1 MYRIFLVED
10 DETIAKLVRR
20 HLEKWDYDVHVVQ
33 KFDAVM
39 SEFASFDPQLVLMD
53 IGLPFY
59 NGYHWCTEIRRV
71 SKVPVVFLS
80 SAADNMNIVM
90 AVSMGADDFIA
101 KPFDLDVLTVKIQ
114 AIIRRCYDFG
124 ANNSVLEHNG
134 AMLNI
139 SDATITYDDKRLEL
153 TKNELKILQTLFD
166 NKERIVSRSLL
177 MEKLWESDAYVDENT
192 LSVNVNRL
200 RKKLDS
206 IGLESF
212 IVTKKG
218 LGYRLGWEVMAKIQ
232 NKPHLTNFIKQ
243 NYIWILMIVTMS
255 CIHLLYMYLIGAR
268 KQDLVYAAVLD
279 AILLLITVLVGFFRY
294 SSKVKALSNA
304 LKRPVEEQAQL
315 PEATDDVEILYH
327 GLLENQSIARS
338 ESESS
343 AAIRQSQMRD
353 YYSMW
358 VHQIKTPISAMKLLL
373 EAEREELGQ
382 LICDDEQSQCQTA
395 DRTGGNIGAAGL
407 NAALKQQAVLTE
419 LSDNMDSLEDELF
432 RIEEYV
438 SMALQYQRVSSTEN
452 DFVLEK
458 VSVDGVIRDTI
469 KKYAKIMI
477 RRHIGINYSGTGQK
491 VYTDGKWLAFMLEQI
506 LSNAIKYTP
515 HGVVTIET
523 AEEKD
528 RFFITIKD
536 TGIGIKA
543 EDLPRVFEKGYT
555 GYNGHADKKATGIGL
570 YLCRQMA
577 DKLGHTIRME
587 SEIGKG
593 TKVWIGFDLDYADVR
608 D

>member
-1 MYRIFLVED
+1 M
-10 DETIAKLVRR
+10 
-20 HLEKWDYDVHVVQ
+20 
-33 KFDAVM
+33 
-39 SEFASFDPQLVLMD
+39 
-53 IGLPFY
+53 
-59 NGYHWCTEIRRV
+59 
-71 SKVPVVFLS
+71 
-80 SAADNMNIVM
+80 
-90 AVSMGADDFIA
+90 
-101 KPFDLDVLTVKIQ
+101 
-114 AIIRRCYDFG
+114 
-124 ANNSVLEHNG
+124 
-134 AMLNI
+134 
-139 SDATITYDDKRLEL
+139 
-153 TKNELKILQTLFD
+153 
-166 NKERIVSRSLL
+166 
-177 MEKLWESDAYVDENT
+177 
-192 LSVNVNRL
+192 
-200 RKKLDS
+200 
-206 IGLESF
+206 
-212 IVTKKG
+212 
-218 LGYRLGWEVMAKIQ
+218 
-232 NKPHLTNFIKQ
+232 
-243 NYIWILMIVTMS
+243 
-255 CIHLLYMYLIGAR
+255 
-268 KQDLVYAAVLD
+268 
-279 AILLLITVLVGFFRY
+279 
-294 SSKVKALSNA
+294 
-304 LKRPVEEQAQL
+304 
-315 PEATDDVEILYH
+315 
-327 GLLENQSIARS
+327 
-338 ESESS
+338 
-343 AAIRQSQMRD
+343 
-353 YYSMW
+353 
-358 VHQIKTPISAMKLLL
+358 HQIKTPISAMKLLL

-382 LICDDEQSQCQTA
+382 LICDDEQSQCHIG
-395 DRTGGNIGAAGL
+395 DMTGGNIGAAGL

-419 LSDNMDSLEDELF
+419 LSDNVASFEDELF

-477 RRHIGINYSGTGQK
+477 RRHIGINYSGTGQEI
-491 VYTDGKWLAFMLEQI
+491 YTDGKWLAFMLEQI

-593 TKVWIGFDLDYADVR
+593 TKVWIGFDLDYADTR

>member
-1 MYRIFLVED
+1 
-10 DETIAKLVRR
+10 
-20 HLEKWDYDVHVVQ
+20 
-33 KFDAVM
+33 
-39 SEFASFDPQLVLMD
+39 
-53 IGLPFY
+53 
-59 NGYHWCTEIRRV
+59 
-71 SKVPVVFLS
+71 
-80 SAADNMNIVM
+80 
-90 AVSMGADDFIA
+90 
-101 KPFDLDVLTVKIQ
+101 
-114 AIIRRCYDFG
+114 
-124 ANNSVLEHNG
+124 
-134 AMLNI
+134 
-139 SDATITYDDKRLEL
+139 
-153 TKNELKILQTLFD
+153 
-166 NKERIVSRSLL
+166 
-177 MEKLWESDAYVDENT
+177 
-192 LSVNVNRL
+192 
-200 RKKLDS
+200 
-206 IGLESF
+206 
-212 IVTKKG
+212 
-218 LGYRLGWEVMAKIQ
+218 MAKIQ
-232 NKPHLTNFIKQ
+232 NKPYLTNFIKQ

-327 GLLENQSIARS
+327 RLLENQSIARS

-373 EAEREELGQ
+373 EVEREELGQ
-382 LICDDEQSQCQTA
+382 LICDDEQSQY
-395 DRTGGNIGAAGL
+395 L
-407 NAALKQQAVLTE
+407 
-419 LSDNMDSLEDELF
+419 LSDNMDSFEDELF

-477 RRHIGINYSGTGQK
+477 RRHIGINYSGTGQV

-515 HGVVTIET
+515 QGIVTIET

>member
-1 MYRIFLVED
+1 
-10 DETIAKLVRR
+10 
-20 HLEKWDYDVHVVQ
+20 
-33 KFDAVM
+33 
-39 SEFASFDPQLVLMD
+39 
-53 IGLPFY
+53 
-59 NGYHWCTEIRRV
+59 
-71 SKVPVVFLS
+71 
-80 SAADNMNIVM
+80 
-90 AVSMGADDFIA
+90 
-101 KPFDLDVLTVKIQ
+101 
-114 AIIRRCYDFG
+114 
-124 ANNSVLEHNG
+124 
-134 AMLNI
+134 
-139 SDATITYDDKRLEL
+139 
-153 TKNELKILQTLFD
+153 
-166 NKERIVSRSLL
+166 
-177 MEKLWESDAYVDENT
+177 
-192 LSVNVNRL
+192 
-200 RKKLDS
+200 
-206 IGLESF
+206 
-212 IVTKKG
+212 
-218 LGYRLGWEVMAKIQ
+218 
-232 NKPHLTNFIKQ
+232 
-243 NYIWILMIVTMS
+243 MIVTIL

-268 KQDLVYAAVLD
+268 KQDVVYEAVLD
-279 AILLLITVLVGFFRY
+279 AIMLLITVLVGFFRY

-327 GLLENQSIARS
+327 RLLENQSIARS

-343 AAIRQSQMRD
+343 AAVRQSRMRD

-382 LICDDEQSQCQTA
+382 LMCEEE
-395 DRTGGNIGAAGL
+395 
-407 NAALKQQAVLTE
+407 QQAAFKE
-419 LSDNMDSLEDELF
+419 LSDNLDSFEDELF

-438 SMALQYQRVSSTEN
+438 GMVLQYQRVSSTEN

-458 VSVDGVIRDTI
+458 ISLDGVIRDTI

-477 RRHIGINYSGTGQK
+477 RRHIGINYSGTKKQ
-491 VYTDGKWLAFMLEQI
+491 VYTDEKWLAFILEQI

-515 HGVVTIET
+515 QGVVTIET

-577 DKLGHTIRME
+577 DKLGHIIRME
-587 SEIGKG
+587 SELGKG
-593 TKVWIGFDLDYADVR
+593 TKVWIGFNLDYADVR

>member
-1 MYRIFLVED
+1 
-10 DETIAKLVRR
+10 
-20 HLEKWDYDVHVVQ
+20 
-33 KFDAVM
+33 
-39 SEFASFDPQLVLMD
+39 
-53 IGLPFY
+53 
-59 NGYHWCTEIRRV
+59 
-71 SKVPVVFLS
+71 
-80 SAADNMNIVM
+80 
-90 AVSMGADDFIA
+90 
-101 KPFDLDVLTVKIQ
+101 
-114 AIIRRCYDFG
+114 
-124 ANNSVLEHNG
+124 
-134 AMLNI
+134 
-139 SDATITYDDKRLEL
+139 
-153 TKNELKILQTLFD
+153 
-166 NKERIVSRSLL
+166 
-177 MEKLWESDAYVDENT
+177 
-192 LSVNVNRL
+192 
-200 RKKLDS
+200 
-206 IGLESF
+206 
-212 IVTKKG
+212 
-218 LGYRLGWEVMAKIQ
+218 MAKTQ
-232 NKPHLTNFIKQ
+232 NKPHLTNFIKH
-243 NYIWILMIVTMS
+243 NYIWILMIITMS

-268 KQDLVYAAVLD
+268 KQDVVYAAVLD
-279 AILLLITVLVGFFRY
+279 AILLLITVFVGYLRY
-294 SSKVKALSNA
+294 SIKVKVLSNA

-327 GLLENQSIARS
+327 RLLENQSIARS

-343 AAIRQSQMRD
+343 AAVMQSRMRD

-382 LICDDEQSQCQTA
+382 LMCDEEQSQCQTA
-395 DRTGGNIGAAGL
+395 DMSGGNISATGL
-407 NAALKQQAVLTE
+407 NDAAKQQAAFKE
-419 LSDNMDSLEDELF
+419 LSDNLDSFEDELF

-438 SMALQYQRVSSTEN
+438 GMALQYQRVSSTEN

-477 RRHIGINYSGTGQK
+477 RRHIGINYSGTKKQ
-491 VYTDGKWLAFMLEQI
+491 VYTDEKWLAFILEQV

-515 HGVVTIET
+515 KGFVTIET

-587 SEIGKG
+587 SELGKG
-593 TKVWIGFDLDYADVR
+593 TKVWIGFDMDYADTR

>member
-1 MYRIFLVED
+1 
-10 DETIAKLVRR
+10 
-20 HLEKWDYDVHVVQ
+20 
-33 KFDAVM
+33 
-39 SEFASFDPQLVLMD
+39 
-53 IGLPFY
+53 
-59 NGYHWCTEIRRV
+59 
-71 SKVPVVFLS
+71 
-80 SAADNMNIVM
+80 
-90 AVSMGADDFIA
+90 
-101 KPFDLDVLTVKIQ
+101 
-114 AIIRRCYDFG
+114 
-124 ANNSVLEHNG
+124 
-134 AMLNI
+134 
-139 SDATITYDDKRLEL
+139 
-153 TKNELKILQTLFD
+153 
-166 NKERIVSRSLL
+166 
-177 MEKLWESDAYVDENT
+177 
-192 LSVNVNRL
+192 
-200 RKKLDS
+200 
-206 IGLESF
+206 
-212 IVTKKG
+212 
-218 LGYRLGWEVMAKIQ
+218 MAKIQ

-315 PEATDDVEILYH
+315 PEATDDVEMLYH
-327 GLLENQSIARS
+327 RLLENQSIARS

-382 LICDDEQSQCQTA
+382 LICDDEQSQY
-395 DRTGGNIGAAGL
+395 L
-407 NAALKQQAVLTE
+407 
-419 LSDNMDSLEDELF
+419 LSDNMDSFEDELF

-477 RRHIGINYSGTGQK
+477 RRHIGINYSGTGQE

-515 HGVVTIET
+515 QGFVTIET

-593 TKVWIGFDLDYADVR
+593 TKVWIGFELDYADVR

>member
-1 MYRIFLVED
+1 
-10 DETIAKLVRR
+10 
-20 HLEKWDYDVHVVQ
+20 
-33 KFDAVM
+33 
-39 SEFASFDPQLVLMD
+39 
-53 IGLPFY
+53 
-59 NGYHWCTEIRRV
+59 
-71 SKVPVVFLS
+71 
-80 SAADNMNIVM
+80 
-90 AVSMGADDFIA
+90 
-101 KPFDLDVLTVKIQ
+101 
-114 AIIRRCYDFG
+114 
-124 ANNSVLEHNG
+124 
-134 AMLNI
+134 
-139 SDATITYDDKRLEL
+139 
-153 TKNELKILQTLFD
+153 
-166 NKERIVSRSLL
+166 
-177 MEKLWESDAYVDENT
+177 
-192 LSVNVNRL
+192 
-200 RKKLDS
+200 
-206 IGLESF
+206 
-212 IVTKKG
+212 
-218 LGYRLGWEVMAKIQ
+218 MAKTQ
-232 NKPHLTNFIKQ
+232 NKLHLTNFIKQ

-268 KQDLVYAAVLD
+268 KQDVVYAAVLD

-315 PEATDDVEILYH
+315 PEAADDVEILYH
-327 GLLENQSIARS
+327 RLLENQSIARS

-358 VHQIKTPISAMKLLL
+358 VHQIKTPTSAMKLLL

-382 LICDDEQSQCQTA
+382 LMCDDEQSQC
-395 DRTGGNIGAAGL
+395 L
-407 NAALKQQAVLTE
+407 
-419 LSDNMDSLEDELF
+419 LSDNMDSFEDELF

-477 RRHIGINYSGTGQK
+477 RRHIGMNYSGTAQE

-515 HGVVTIET
+515 QGVVTIET
-523 AEEKD
+523 AEEKY

-593 TKVWIGFDLDYADVR
+593 TKVWIGFDLDYADTR

>member
-1 MYRIFLVED
+1 M
-10 DETIAKLVRR
+10 
-20 HLEKWDYDVHVVQ
+20 
-33 KFDAVM
+33 
-39 SEFASFDPQLVLMD
+39 
-53 IGLPFY
+53 
-59 NGYHWCTEIRRV
+59 
-71 SKVPVVFLS
+71 
-80 SAADNMNIVM
+80 
-90 AVSMGADDFIA
+90 
-101 KPFDLDVLTVKIQ
+101 
-114 AIIRRCYDFG
+114 
-124 ANNSVLEHNG
+124 
-134 AMLNI
+134 
-139 SDATITYDDKRLEL
+139 
-153 TKNELKILQTLFD
+153 TKT
-166 NKERIVSRSLL
+166 
-177 MEKLWESDAYVDENT
+177 
-192 LSVNVNRL
+192 
-200 RKKLDS
+200 
-206 IGLESF
+206 
-212 IVTKKG
+212 
-218 LGYRLGWEVMAKIQ
+218 Q

-268 KQDLVYAAVLD
+268 KQDVVYAAVLD
-279 AILLLITVLVGFFRY
+279 AILLLITVFVGYLRY
-294 SSKVKALSNA
+294 SIKVKVLSNA

-315 PEATDDVEILYH
+315 PEATDDAEILYH
-327 GLLENQSIARS
+327 RLLENQSIARS

-343 AAIRQSQMRD
+343 AAVRQSRMRD

-382 LICDDEQSQCQTA
+382 LMCDEEP
-395 DRTGGNIGAAGL
+395 
-407 NAALKQQAVLTE
+407 QATLTE
-419 LSDNMDSLEDELF
+419 LSDNLDSFEDELF

-458 VSVDGVIRDTI
+458 ISLDGVIRDTI

-477 RRHIGINYSGTGQK
+477 RRHIGINYSGTKKQ
-491 VYTDGKWLAFMLEQI
+491 VYTDEKWLAFILEQI

-515 HGVVTIET
+515 QGFVTIET

-593 TKVWIGFDLDYADVR
+593 TKVWIGFDLDYVDTR

>member
-1 MYRIFLVED
+1 M
-10 DETIAKLVRR
+10 
-20 HLEKWDYDVHVVQ
+20 
-33 KFDAVM
+33 
-39 SEFASFDPQLVLMD
+39 
-53 IGLPFY
+53 
-59 NGYHWCTEIRRV
+59 
-71 SKVPVVFLS
+71 
-80 SAADNMNIVM
+80 
-90 AVSMGADDFIA
+90 
-101 KPFDLDVLTVKIQ
+101 
-114 AIIRRCYDFG
+114 
-124 ANNSVLEHNG
+124 
-134 AMLNI
+134 
-139 SDATITYDDKRLEL
+139 
-153 TKNELKILQTLFD
+153 TKT
-166 NKERIVSRSLL
+166 
-177 MEKLWESDAYVDENT
+177 
-192 LSVNVNRL
+192 
-200 RKKLDS
+200 
-206 IGLESF
+206 
-212 IVTKKG
+212 
-218 LGYRLGWEVMAKIQ
+218 Q

-268 KQDLVYAAVLD
+268 KQDVVYAAVLD

-327 GLLENQSIARS
+327 RLLENQSIARS

-343 AAIRQSQMRD
+343 AAVRQSRMRD

-382 LICDDEQSQCQTA
+382 LMCDEE
-395 DRTGGNIGAAGL
+395 
-407 NAALKQQAVLTE
+407 QQAAFKE
-419 LSDNMDSLEDELF
+419 LSDNLDSFEDELF

-458 VSVDGVIRDTI
+458 VSLDGVIRDTI

-477 RRHIGINYSGTGQK
+477 RRHIGINYSGTKKQ
-491 VYTDGKWLAFMLEQI
+491 VYTDEKWLAFILEQI

-515 HGVVTIET
+515 QGFVTIET

-593 TKVWIGFDLDYADVR
+593 TKVWIGFDLDYADTR

>member
-1 MYRIFLVED
+1 
-10 DETIAKLVRR
+10 
-20 HLEKWDYDVHVVQ
+20 
-33 KFDAVM
+33 
-39 SEFASFDPQLVLMD
+39 
-53 IGLPFY
+53 
-59 NGYHWCTEIRRV
+59 
-71 SKVPVVFLS
+71 
-80 SAADNMNIVM
+80 
-90 AVSMGADDFIA
+90 
-101 KPFDLDVLTVKIQ
+101 
-114 AIIRRCYDFG
+114 
-124 ANNSVLEHNG
+124 
-134 AMLNI
+134 
-139 SDATITYDDKRLEL
+139 
-153 TKNELKILQTLFD
+153 
-166 NKERIVSRSLL
+166 
-177 MEKLWESDAYVDENT
+177 
-192 LSVNVNRL
+192 
-200 RKKLDS
+200 
-206 IGLESF
+206 
-212 IVTKKG
+212 
-218 LGYRLGWEVMAKIQ
+218 MAKTQ

-268 KQDLVYAAVLD
+268 KQDVVYAVVLD

-315 PEATDDVEILYH
+315 PEATDDVELLYH
-327 GLLENQSIARS
+327 RLLENQSIARS

-343 AAIRQSQMRD
+343 AAVRQSQMRD

-382 LICDDEQSQCQTA
+382 LICDEEQSQY
-395 DRTGGNIGAAGL
+395 L
-407 NAALKQQAVLTE
+407 
-419 LSDNMDSLEDELF
+419 LSDNLDSLEDELF

-458 VSVDGVIRDTI
+458 VSVDDIIRDTI
-469 KKYAKIMI
+469 KKYAKVMI
-477 RRHIGINYSGTGQK
+477 RRHIGINYSGTGQE
-491 VYTDGKWLAFMLEQI
+491 VYTDGKWLGFILEQI

-515 HGVVTIET
+515 RGFVTIET

-587 SEIGKG
+587 SELGKG
-593 TKVWIGFDLDYADVR
+593 TKVWIGFDLDYADTR

>member
-1 MYRIFLVED
+1 M
-10 DETIAKLVRR
+10 
-20 HLEKWDYDVHVVQ
+20 
-33 KFDAVM
+33 
-39 SEFASFDPQLVLMD
+39 
-53 IGLPFY
+53 
-59 NGYHWCTEIRRV
+59 
-71 SKVPVVFLS
+71 
-80 SAADNMNIVM
+80 
-90 AVSMGADDFIA
+90 
-101 KPFDLDVLTVKIQ
+101 
-114 AIIRRCYDFG
+114 
-124 ANNSVLEHNG
+124 
-134 AMLNI
+134 
-139 SDATITYDDKRLEL
+139 
-153 TKNELKILQTLFD
+153 TKT
-166 NKERIVSRSLL
+166 
-177 MEKLWESDAYVDENT
+177 
-192 LSVNVNRL
+192 
-200 RKKLDS
+200 
-206 IGLESF
+206 
-212 IVTKKG
+212 
-218 LGYRLGWEVMAKIQ
+218 Q

-268 KQDLVYAAVLD
+268 KQDIVYAAVLD

-304 LKRPVEEQAQL
+304 LRRPVEEQAQL

-327 GLLENQSIARS
+327 RLLENQSIARS

-343 AAIRQSQMRD
+343 AAVRQSQMRD

-382 LICDDEQSQCQTA
+382 LMCDEE
-395 DRTGGNIGAAGL
+395 
-407 NAALKQQAVLTE
+407 QQAAFKE
-419 LSDNMDSLEDELF
+419 LSDNLDSFEDELF

-438 SMALQYQRVSSTEN
+438 GMALQYQRVSSTEN

-458 VSVDGVIRDTI
+458 VSLDGVIRDTI

-477 RRHIGINYSGTGQK
+477 RRHIGINYSGTKKQ
-491 VYTDGKWLAFMLEQI
+491 VYTDEKWLAFILEQV

-515 HGVVTIET
+515 KGFVTIET

-587 SEIGKG
+587 SELGKG
-593 TKVWIGFDLDYADVR
+593 TKVWIGFNLDYADTR

>member
-1 MYRIFLVED
+1 
-10 DETIAKLVRR
+10 
-20 HLEKWDYDVHVVQ
+20 
-33 KFDAVM
+33 
-39 SEFASFDPQLVLMD
+39 
-53 IGLPFY
+53 
-59 NGYHWCTEIRRV
+59 
-71 SKVPVVFLS
+71 
-80 SAADNMNIVM
+80 
-90 AVSMGADDFIA
+90 
-101 KPFDLDVLTVKIQ
+101 
-114 AIIRRCYDFG
+114 
-124 ANNSVLEHNG
+124 
-134 AMLNI
+134 
-139 SDATITYDDKRLEL
+139 
-153 TKNELKILQTLFD
+153 
-166 NKERIVSRSLL
+166 
-177 MEKLWESDAYVDENT
+177 
-192 LSVNVNRL
+192 
-200 RKKLDS
+200 
-206 IGLESF
+206 
-212 IVTKKG
+212 
-218 LGYRLGWEVMAKIQ
+218 
-232 NKPHLTNFIKQ
+232 
-243 NYIWILMIVTMS
+243 MIVTMS

-304 LKRPVEEQAQL
+304 LKLPVEEQAQL

-327 GLLENQSIARS
+327 RLLENQSIARS

-382 LICDDEQSQCQTA
+382 LICDDEQSQY
-395 DRTGGNIGAAGL
+395 L
-407 NAALKQQAVLTE
+407 
-419 LSDNMDSLEDELF
+419 LSDNMDSFEDELF

-438 SMALQYQRVSSTEN
+438 GMALQYQRVSSTEN

-477 RRHIGINYSGTGQK
+477 RRHIGINYSGTGQE

-515 HGVVTIET
+515 QGFVTIET

-593 TKVWIGFDLDYADVR
+593 TKVWIGFDLDYADTR

>member
-1 MYRIFLVED
+1 
-10 DETIAKLVRR
+10 
-20 HLEKWDYDVHVVQ
+20 
-33 KFDAVM
+33 
-39 SEFASFDPQLVLMD
+39 
-53 IGLPFY
+53 
-59 NGYHWCTEIRRV
+59 
-71 SKVPVVFLS
+71 
-80 SAADNMNIVM
+80 
-90 AVSMGADDFIA
+90 
-101 KPFDLDVLTVKIQ
+101 
-114 AIIRRCYDFG
+114 
-124 ANNSVLEHNG
+124 
-134 AMLNI
+134 
-139 SDATITYDDKRLEL
+139 
-153 TKNELKILQTLFD
+153 
-166 NKERIVSRSLL
+166 
-177 MEKLWESDAYVDENT
+177 
-192 LSVNVNRL
+192 
-200 RKKLDS
+200 
-206 IGLESF
+206 
-212 IVTKKG
+212 
-218 LGYRLGWEVMAKIQ
+218 
-232 NKPHLTNFIKQ
+232 
-243 NYIWILMIVTMS
+243 MIVTMS

-268 KQDLVYAAVLD
+268 KQDVVYAAVLD

-327 GLLENQSIARS
+327 RLLENQSIARS

-343 AAIRQSQMRD
+343 AAVRQSRMRD

-382 LICDDEQSQCQTA
+382 LMCDEE
-395 DRTGGNIGAAGL
+395 
-407 NAALKQQAVLTE
+407 QQAAFKE
-419 LSDNMDSLEDELF
+419 LSDNLDSFEDELF

-438 SMALQYQRVSSTEN
+438 GMALQYQRVSSTEN

-458 VSVDGVIRDTI
+458 ISLDGVIRDTI

-477 RRHIGINYSGTGQK
+477 RRHIGINYSGTGQE
-491 VYTDGKWLAFMLEQI
+491 VYTDGKWLAFILEQI

-515 HGVVTIET
+515 QGFVTIET

-587 SEIGKG
+587 SELGKG
-593 TKVWIGFDLDYADVR
+593 TKVWIGFDLDYADTR

>member
-1 MYRIFLVED
+1 M
-10 DETIAKLVRR
+10 
-20 HLEKWDYDVHVVQ
+20 
-33 KFDAVM
+33 
-39 SEFASFDPQLVLMD
+39 
-53 IGLPFY
+53 
-59 NGYHWCTEIRRV
+59 
-71 SKVPVVFLS
+71 
-80 SAADNMNIVM
+80 
-90 AVSMGADDFIA
+90 
-101 KPFDLDVLTVKIQ
+101 
-114 AIIRRCYDFG
+114 II
-124 ANNSVLEHNG
+124 
-134 AMLNI
+134 
-139 SDATITYDDKRLEL
+139 
-153 TKNELKILQTLFD
+153 
-166 NKERIVSRSLL
+166 
-177 MEKLWESDAYVDENT
+177 
-192 LSVNVNRL
+192 
-200 RKKLDS
+200 
-206 IGLESF
+206 
-212 IVTKKG
+212 
-218 LGYRLGWEVMAKIQ
+218 
-232 NKPHLTNFIKQ
+232 
-243 NYIWILMIVTMS
+243 TMS

-268 KQDLVYAAVLD
+268 KQDVVYASMLD
-279 AILLLITVLVGFFRY
+279 AILLLITVLAGFFRY

-327 GLLENQSIARS
+327 RLLENQSIARS

-343 AAIRQSQMRD
+343 AAVRQSRMRD

-373 EAEREELGQ
+373 AAEREELGQ
-382 LICDDEQSQCQTA
+382 LMCDEEP
-395 DRTGGNIGAAGL
+395 
-407 NAALKQQAVLTE
+407 QATLTE
-419 LSDNMDSLEDELF
+419 LSDNLDSFEDELF

-438 SMALQYQRVSSTEN
+438 GMALQYQRVSSTEN

-458 VSVDGVIRDTI
+458 ISLDGVIRDTI

-477 RRHIGINYSGTGQK
+477 RRHIGINYSGTKKQ
-491 VYTDGKWLAFMLEQI
+491 VYTDEKWLAFILEQI

-515 HGVVTIET
+515 KGFVTIET

-593 TKVWIGFDLDYADVR
+593 TKVWIGFDLDYADTR

>member
-1 MYRIFLVED
+1 
-10 DETIAKLVRR
+10 
-20 HLEKWDYDVHVVQ
+20 
-33 KFDAVM
+33 
-39 SEFASFDPQLVLMD
+39 
-53 IGLPFY
+53 
-59 NGYHWCTEIRRV
+59 
-71 SKVPVVFLS
+71 
-80 SAADNMNIVM
+80 
-90 AVSMGADDFIA
+90 
-101 KPFDLDVLTVKIQ
+101 
-114 AIIRRCYDFG
+114 
-124 ANNSVLEHNG
+124 
-134 AMLNI
+134 
-139 SDATITYDDKRLEL
+139 
-153 TKNELKILQTLFD
+153 
-166 NKERIVSRSLL
+166 
-177 MEKLWESDAYVDENT
+177 
-192 LSVNVNRL
+192 
-200 RKKLDS
+200 
-206 IGLESF
+206 
-212 IVTKKG
+212 
-218 LGYRLGWEVMAKIQ
+218 MAKTQ

-268 KQDLVYAAVLD
+268 KQDVVYAAVLD
-279 AILLLITVLVGFFRY
+279 AMIIIITVLAGFLGY

-304 LKRPVEEQAQL
+304 LERPVEEQAQL
-315 PEATDDVEILYH
+315 PEATDDVEMLYH
-327 GLLENQSIARS
+327 RLLENQSIARN

-382 LICDDEQSQCQTA
+382 LMCDDEQSQC
-395 DRTGGNIGAAGL
+395 L
-407 NAALKQQAVLTE
+407 
-419 LSDNMDSLEDELF
+419 LSDNMDSFEDELF

-477 RRHIGINYSGTGQK
+477 RRHIGMNYSGTVQE

-515 HGVVTIET
+515 QGVVTIET

-593 TKVWIGFDLDYADVR
+593 TKVWIGFDLDYADTR

>member
-1 MYRIFLVED
+1 
-10 DETIAKLVRR
+10 
-20 HLEKWDYDVHVVQ
+20 
-33 KFDAVM
+33 
-39 SEFASFDPQLVLMD
+39 
-53 IGLPFY
+53 
-59 NGYHWCTEIRRV
+59 
-71 SKVPVVFLS
+71 
-80 SAADNMNIVM
+80 
-90 AVSMGADDFIA
+90 
-101 KPFDLDVLTVKIQ
+101 
-114 AIIRRCYDFG
+114 
-124 ANNSVLEHNG
+124 
-134 AMLNI
+134 
-139 SDATITYDDKRLEL
+139 
-153 TKNELKILQTLFD
+153 
-166 NKERIVSRSLL
+166 
-177 MEKLWESDAYVDENT
+177 
-192 LSVNVNRL
+192 
-200 RKKLDS
+200 
-206 IGLESF
+206 
-212 IVTKKG
+212 
-218 LGYRLGWEVMAKIQ
+218 MAKIQ
-232 NKPHLTNFIKQ
+232 NKPHLTNFIKR

-327 GLLENQSIARS
+327 RLLENQSIARS

-382 LICDDEQSQCQTA
+382 LMCDEEQSQCRIA
-395 DRTGGNIGAAGL
+395 DMNGCNISATELNISEL
-407 NAALKQQAVLTE
+407 NASGKQQIVYTE
-419 LSDNMDSLEDELF
+419 LSDNLDSFEDELF

-477 RRHIGINYSGTGQK
+477 RRHIGINYSGTGQE

-515 HGVVTIET
+515 QGFVTIET

-593 TKVWIGFDLDYADVR
+593 TKVWIGFNLDYADTR

>member
-1 MYRIFLVED
+1 M
-10 DETIAKLVRR
+10 
-20 HLEKWDYDVHVVQ
+20 
-33 KFDAVM
+33 
-39 SEFASFDPQLVLMD
+39 
-53 IGLPFY
+53 
-59 NGYHWCTEIRRV
+59 
-71 SKVPVVFLS
+71 
-80 SAADNMNIVM
+80 
-90 AVSMGADDFIA
+90 
-101 KPFDLDVLTVKIQ
+101 
-114 AIIRRCYDFG
+114 
-124 ANNSVLEHNG
+124 
-134 AMLNI
+134 
-139 SDATITYDDKRLEL
+139 
-153 TKNELKILQTLFD
+153 TKT
-166 NKERIVSRSLL
+166 
-177 MEKLWESDAYVDENT
+177 
-192 LSVNVNRL
+192 
-200 RKKLDS
+200 
-206 IGLESF
+206 
-212 IVTKKG
+212 
-218 LGYRLGWEVMAKIQ
+218 Q

-268 KQDLVYAAVLD
+268 KQDVVYAAVLD

-304 LKRPVEEQAQL
+304 LKRPVEEQVQL

-327 GLLENQSIARS
+327 RLLENQSIARS

-373 EAEREELGQ
+373 EVEREELGL
-382 LICDDEQSQCQTA
+382 LICDDEQSQY
-395 DRTGGNIGAAGL
+395 L
-407 NAALKQQAVLTE
+407 
-419 LSDNMDSLEDELF
+419 LSDNMDSFEDELF

-477 RRHIGINYSGTGQK
+477 RRHIGINYSGTGQE

-515 HGVVTIET
+515 QGFVTIET

-528 RFFITIKD
+528 RFFITVKD

-570 YLCRQMA
+570 YLCKQMA

-587 SEIGKG
+587 SELGKG
-593 TKVWIGFDLDYADVR
+593 TKVWIGFDLDYADTR

>member
-1 MYRIFLVED
+1 
-10 DETIAKLVRR
+10 
-20 HLEKWDYDVHVVQ
+20 
-33 KFDAVM
+33 
-39 SEFASFDPQLVLMD
+39 
-53 IGLPFY
+53 
-59 NGYHWCTEIRRV
+59 
-71 SKVPVVFLS
+71 
-80 SAADNMNIVM
+80 
-90 AVSMGADDFIA
+90 
-101 KPFDLDVLTVKIQ
+101 
-114 AIIRRCYDFG
+114 
-124 ANNSVLEHNG
+124 
-134 AMLNI
+134 
-139 SDATITYDDKRLEL
+139 
-153 TKNELKILQTLFD
+153 
-166 NKERIVSRSLL
+166 
-177 MEKLWESDAYVDENT
+177 
-192 LSVNVNRL
+192 
-200 RKKLDS
+200 
-206 IGLESF
+206 
-212 IVTKKG
+212 
-218 LGYRLGWEVMAKIQ
+218 
-232 NKPHLTNFIKQ
+232 
-243 NYIWILMIVTMS
+243 MIVTMS

-268 KQDLVYAAVLD
+268 KQDVVYAAVLD

-304 LKRPVEEQAQL
+304 LKRLVEEQAQL
-315 PEATDDVEILYH
+315 PEAADDVEILYH
-327 GLLENQSIARS
+327 RLLENQSIARS

-382 LICDDEQSQCQTA
+382 LMCDDEQSQC
-395 DRTGGNIGAAGL
+395 L
-407 NAALKQQAVLTE
+407 
-419 LSDNMDSLEDELF
+419 LSDNMDSFEDELF

-477 RRHIGINYSGTGQK
+477 RRHIGMNYSGTAQE

-515 HGVVTIET
+515 QGVVTIET
-523 AEEKD
+523 AEEKY

-593 TKVWIGFDLDYADVR
+593 TKVWIGFDLDYADTR

>member
-1 MYRIFLVED
+1 M
-10 DETIAKLVRR
+10 
-20 HLEKWDYDVHVVQ
+20 
-33 KFDAVM
+33 
-39 SEFASFDPQLVLMD
+39 
-53 IGLPFY
+53 
-59 NGYHWCTEIRRV
+59 
-71 SKVPVVFLS
+71 
-80 SAADNMNIVM
+80 
-90 AVSMGADDFIA
+90 
-101 KPFDLDVLTVKIQ
+101 
-114 AIIRRCYDFG
+114 
-124 ANNSVLEHNG
+124 
-134 AMLNI
+134 
-139 SDATITYDDKRLEL
+139 
-153 TKNELKILQTLFD
+153 TKT
-166 NKERIVSRSLL
+166 
-177 MEKLWESDAYVDENT
+177 
-192 LSVNVNRL
+192 
-200 RKKLDS
+200 
-206 IGLESF
+206 
-212 IVTKKG
+212 
-218 LGYRLGWEVMAKIQ
+218 Q

-268 KQDLVYAAVLD
+268 KQDVVYAAVLD

-327 GLLENQSIARS
+327 RLLENQSIARS

-343 AAIRQSQMRD
+343 AAVRQSQMRD

-382 LICDDEQSQCQTA
+382 LMCDEEP
-395 DRTGGNIGAAGL
+395 
-407 NAALKQQAVLTE
+407 QATLTE
-419 LSDNMDSLEDELF
+419 LSDNLDSFEDELF

-438 SMALQYQRVSSTEN
+438 GMALQYQRVSSTEN

-458 VSVDGVIRDTI
+458 ISLDGVIRDTI

-477 RRHIGINYSGTGQK
+477 RRHIGINYSGTKKQ
-491 VYTDGKWLAFMLEQI
+491 VYTDEKWLAFILEQI

-515 HGVVTIET
+515 QGFVTIET

-528 RFFITIKD
+528 RFFITVKD

-587 SEIGKG
+587 SELGKG
-593 TKVWIGFDLDYADVR
+593 TKVWIGFDLDYADTR

>member
-1 MYRIFLVED
+1 
-10 DETIAKLVRR
+10 
-20 HLEKWDYDVHVVQ
+20 
-33 KFDAVM
+33 
-39 SEFASFDPQLVLMD
+39 
-53 IGLPFY
+53 
-59 NGYHWCTEIRRV
+59 
-71 SKVPVVFLS
+71 
-80 SAADNMNIVM
+80 
-90 AVSMGADDFIA
+90 
-101 KPFDLDVLTVKIQ
+101 
-114 AIIRRCYDFG
+114 
-124 ANNSVLEHNG
+124 
-134 AMLNI
+134 
-139 SDATITYDDKRLEL
+139 
-153 TKNELKILQTLFD
+153 
-166 NKERIVSRSLL
+166 
-177 MEKLWESDAYVDENT
+177 
-192 LSVNVNRL
+192 
-200 RKKLDS
+200 
-206 IGLESF
+206 
-212 IVTKKG
+212 
-218 LGYRLGWEVMAKIQ
+218 
-232 NKPHLTNFIKQ
+232 
-243 NYIWILMIVTMS
+243 MIVTMS

-268 KQDLVYAAVLD
+268 KQDVVYAAVLD
-279 AILLLITVLVGFFRY
+279 AMIIIITVLAGFLGY

-304 LKRPVEEQAQL
+304 LERPVEEPAQL
-315 PEATDDVEILYH
+315 PEAADDVEMLYH
-327 GLLENQSIARS
+327 RLLENQSIARS

-382 LICDDEQSQCQTA
+382 LICDDEQSQC
-395 DRTGGNIGAAGL
+395 L
-407 NAALKQQAVLTE
+407 
-419 LSDNMDSLEDELF
+419 LSDNMDSFEDELF

-477 RRHIGINYSGTGQK
+477 RRHIGMNYSGTVQE
-491 VYTDGKWLAFMLEQI
+491 VYTDGKWLAFILEQL

-515 HGVVTIET
+515 QGVVTIET

-593 TKVWIGFDLDYADVR
+593 TKVWIGFDLDYSDVR

>member
-1 MYRIFLVED
+1 
-10 DETIAKLVRR
+10 
-20 HLEKWDYDVHVVQ
+20 
-33 KFDAVM
+33 
-39 SEFASFDPQLVLMD
+39 
-53 IGLPFY
+53 
-59 NGYHWCTEIRRV
+59 
-71 SKVPVVFLS
+71 
-80 SAADNMNIVM
+80 
-90 AVSMGADDFIA
+90 
-101 KPFDLDVLTVKIQ
+101 
-114 AIIRRCYDFG
+114 
-124 ANNSVLEHNG
+124 
-134 AMLNI
+134 
-139 SDATITYDDKRLEL
+139 
-153 TKNELKILQTLFD
+153 
-166 NKERIVSRSLL
+166 
-177 MEKLWESDAYVDENT
+177 
-192 LSVNVNRL
+192 
-200 RKKLDS
+200 
-206 IGLESF
+206 
-212 IVTKKG
+212 
-218 LGYRLGWEVMAKIQ
+218 MAKTQ

-268 KQDLVYAAVLD
+268 KQDVVYAAVLD
-279 AILLLITVLVGFFRY
+279 AILLLITVFVGYLRY
-294 SSKVKALSNA
+294 SIKVKVLSNA

-327 GLLENQSIARS
+327 RLLENQSIARS

-343 AAIRQSQMRD
+343 AAVRQSQMRD

-382 LICDDEQSQCQTA
+382 LMCDEE
-395 DRTGGNIGAAGL
+395 
-407 NAALKQQAVLTE
+407 QQAAFKE
-419 LSDNMDSLEDELF
+419 LSDNLDLFEDELF

-458 VSVDGVIRDTI
+458 VSLDGVIRDTI

-477 RRHIGINYSGTGQK
+477 RRHIGINYSGTKKQ
-491 VYTDGKWLAFMLEQI
+491 VYTDEKWLAFILEQI

-515 HGVVTIET
+515 QGFVTIET
-523 AEEKD
+523 AEEND

-587 SEIGKG
+587 SELGKG
-593 TKVWIGFDLDYADVR
+593 TKVWIGFDLDYADTR

>member
-1 MYRIFLVED
+1 M
-10 DETIAKLVRR
+10 
-20 HLEKWDYDVHVVQ
+20 
-33 KFDAVM
+33 
-39 SEFASFDPQLVLMD
+39 
-53 IGLPFY
+53 
-59 NGYHWCTEIRRV
+59 
-71 SKVPVVFLS
+71 
-80 SAADNMNIVM
+80 
-90 AVSMGADDFIA
+90 
-101 KPFDLDVLTVKIQ
+101 
-114 AIIRRCYDFG
+114 II
-124 ANNSVLEHNG
+124 
-134 AMLNI
+134 
-139 SDATITYDDKRLEL
+139 
-153 TKNELKILQTLFD
+153 
-166 NKERIVSRSLL
+166 
-177 MEKLWESDAYVDENT
+177 
-192 LSVNVNRL
+192 
-200 RKKLDS
+200 
-206 IGLESF
+206 
-212 IVTKKG
+212 
-218 LGYRLGWEVMAKIQ
+218 
-232 NKPHLTNFIKQ
+232 
-243 NYIWILMIVTMS
+243 TMS

-268 KQDLVYAAVLD
+268 KQDVVYAAVLD
-279 AILLLITVLVGFFRY
+279 AILLLITVFVGYLRY
-294 SSKVKALSNA
+294 SIKVKALSNA

-327 GLLENQSIARS
+327 RLLENQSIARS

-343 AAIRQSQMRD
+343 AAVRQSRMRD

-382 LICDDEQSQCQTA
+382 LMCDEE
-395 DRTGGNIGAAGL
+395 
-407 NAALKQQAVLTE
+407 QQAAFKE
-419 LSDNMDSLEDELF
+419 LSDNLDSFEDELF

-458 VSVDGVIRDTI
+458 VSLDGVIRDTI
-469 KKYAKIMI
+469 RKYAKIMI
-477 RRHIGINYSGTGQK
+477 RRHIGINYSGTKKQ
-491 VYTDGKWLAFMLEQI
+491 VYTDEKWLAFILEQI

-515 HGVVTIET
+515 QGFVTIET

-528 RFFITIKD
+528 RFFITVKD

-587 SEIGKG
+587 SELGKG
-593 TKVWIGFDLDYADVR
+593 TKVWIGFNLDYADTR

>member
-1 MYRIFLVED
+1 
-10 DETIAKLVRR
+10 
-20 HLEKWDYDVHVVQ
+20 
-33 KFDAVM
+33 
-39 SEFASFDPQLVLMD
+39 
-53 IGLPFY
+53 
-59 NGYHWCTEIRRV
+59 
-71 SKVPVVFLS
+71 
-80 SAADNMNIVM
+80 
-90 AVSMGADDFIA
+90 
-101 KPFDLDVLTVKIQ
+101 
-114 AIIRRCYDFG
+114 
-124 ANNSVLEHNG
+124 
-134 AMLNI
+134 
-139 SDATITYDDKRLEL
+139 
-153 TKNELKILQTLFD
+153 
-166 NKERIVSRSLL
+166 
-177 MEKLWESDAYVDENT
+177 
-192 LSVNVNRL
+192 
-200 RKKLDS
+200 
-206 IGLESF
+206 
-212 IVTKKG
+212 
-218 LGYRLGWEVMAKIQ
+218 MAKIQ

-304 LKRPVEEQAQL
+304 LKLPVEEQAKL
-315 PEATDDVEILYH
+315 PEATDDVEMLYH
-327 GLLENQSIARS
+327 RLLENQSIARS
-338 ESESS
+338 EAESS

-373 EAEREELGQ
+373 EAEREELGL
-382 LICDDEQSQCQTA
+382 LICDEE
-395 DRTGGNIGAAGL
+395 
-407 NAALKQQAVLTE
+407 QQASLKE
-419 LSDNMDSLEDELF
+419 LSDNVASFEDELF

-438 SMALQYQRVSSTEN
+438 SMTLQYQRVSSTEN

-477 RRHIGINYSGTGQK
+477 RRHIGINYSGTGQD

-515 HGVVTIET
+515 QGFVTIET

-593 TKVWIGFDLDYADVR
+593 TKVWIGFDLDYADTR

>member
-1 MYRIFLVED
+1 
-10 DETIAKLVRR
+10 
-20 HLEKWDYDVHVVQ
+20 
-33 KFDAVM
+33 
-39 SEFASFDPQLVLMD
+39 
-53 IGLPFY
+53 
-59 NGYHWCTEIRRV
+59 
-71 SKVPVVFLS
+71 
-80 SAADNMNIVM
+80 
-90 AVSMGADDFIA
+90 
-101 KPFDLDVLTVKIQ
+101 
-114 AIIRRCYDFG
+114 
-124 ANNSVLEHNG
+124 
-134 AMLNI
+134 
-139 SDATITYDDKRLEL
+139 
-153 TKNELKILQTLFD
+153 
-166 NKERIVSRSLL
+166 
-177 MEKLWESDAYVDENT
+177 
-192 LSVNVNRL
+192 
-200 RKKLDS
+200 
-206 IGLESF
+206 
-212 IVTKKG
+212 
-218 LGYRLGWEVMAKIQ
+218 
-232 NKPHLTNFIKQ
+232 
-243 NYIWILMIVTMS
+243 MIVTMS

-304 LKRPVEEQAQL
+304 LKRPVEEQAKL
-315 PEATDDVEILYH
+315 PEATDDVEMLYH
-327 GLLENQSIARS
+327 RLLENQSIARS

-382 LICDDEQSQCQTA
+382 LICDDEQSQY
-395 DRTGGNIGAAGL
+395 L
-407 NAALKQQAVLTE
+407 
-419 LSDNMDSLEDELF
+419 LSDNMDSFEDELF

-477 RRHIGINYSGTGQK
+477 RRHIGINYSGTGQE

-515 HGVVTIET
+515 QGFVTIET

-593 TKVWIGFDLDYADVR
+593 TKVWIGFDLDYADTR

>member
-1 MYRIFLVED
+1 
-10 DETIAKLVRR
+10 
-20 HLEKWDYDVHVVQ
+20 
-33 KFDAVM
+33 
-39 SEFASFDPQLVLMD
+39 
-53 IGLPFY
+53 
-59 NGYHWCTEIRRV
+59 
-71 SKVPVVFLS
+71 
-80 SAADNMNIVM
+80 
-90 AVSMGADDFIA
+90 
-101 KPFDLDVLTVKIQ
+101 
-114 AIIRRCYDFG
+114 
-124 ANNSVLEHNG
+124 
-134 AMLNI
+134 
-139 SDATITYDDKRLEL
+139 
-153 TKNELKILQTLFD
+153 
-166 NKERIVSRSLL
+166 
-177 MEKLWESDAYVDENT
+177 
-192 LSVNVNRL
+192 
-200 RKKLDS
+200 
-206 IGLESF
+206 
-212 IVTKKG
+212 
-218 LGYRLGWEVMAKIQ
+218 
-232 NKPHLTNFIKQ
+232 
-243 NYIWILMIVTMS
+243 MIVTMS

-304 LKRPVEEQAQL
+304 LKRPVEEQAKL
-315 PEATDDVEILYH
+315 LEATDDVEILYH
-327 GLLENQSIARS
+327 RLLENQSIARS

-373 EAEREELGQ
+373 EVEREELGQ
-382 LICDDEQSQCQTA
+382 IICDDEQSQY
-395 DRTGGNIGAAGL
+395 L
-407 NAALKQQAVLTE
+407 
-419 LSDNMDSLEDELF
+419 LSDNMDSFEDELF

-477 RRHIGINYSGTGQK
+477 RRHIGINYSGTGQE

-515 HGVVTIET
+515 QGFVTIET

-593 TKVWIGFDLDYADVR
+593 TKVWIGFDLDYADTR

>member
-1 MYRIFLVED
+1 M
-10 DETIAKLVRR
+10 
-20 HLEKWDYDVHVVQ
+20 
-33 KFDAVM
+33 
-39 SEFASFDPQLVLMD
+39 
-53 IGLPFY
+53 
-59 NGYHWCTEIRRV
+59 
-71 SKVPVVFLS
+71 
-80 SAADNMNIVM
+80 
-90 AVSMGADDFIA
+90 
-101 KPFDLDVLTVKIQ
+101 
-114 AIIRRCYDFG
+114 
-124 ANNSVLEHNG
+124 
-134 AMLNI
+134 
-139 SDATITYDDKRLEL
+139 
-153 TKNELKILQTLFD
+153 TKT
-166 NKERIVSRSLL
+166 
-177 MEKLWESDAYVDENT
+177 
-192 LSVNVNRL
+192 
-200 RKKLDS
+200 
-206 IGLESF
+206 
-212 IVTKKG
+212 
-218 LGYRLGWEVMAKIQ
+218 Q

-268 KQDLVYAAVLD
+268 KQDVVYAAVLD

-327 GLLENQSIARS
+327 RLLENQSIARS

-343 AAIRQSQMRD
+343 AAVRQSRMRD

-382 LICDDEQSQCQTA
+382 LMCEEE
-395 DRTGGNIGAAGL
+395 
-407 NAALKQQAVLTE
+407 QQAAFKE
-419 LSDNMDSLEDELF
+419 LSDNLDSFEDELF

-438 SMALQYQRVSSTEN
+438 GMALQYQRVSSTEN

-458 VSVDGVIRDTI
+458 ISLDGVIRDTI

-477 RRHIGINYSGTGQK
+477 RRHIGINYSGTKKQ
-491 VYTDGKWLAFMLEQI
+491 VYTDEKWLAFILEQI

-515 HGVVTIET
+515 QGVVTIET

-587 SEIGKG
+587 SELGKG
-593 TKVWIGFDLDYADVR
+593 TKVWIGFDLDYADTR

>member
-1 MYRIFLVED
+1 
-10 DETIAKLVRR
+10 
-20 HLEKWDYDVHVVQ
+20 
-33 KFDAVM
+33 
-39 SEFASFDPQLVLMD
+39 
-53 IGLPFY
+53 
-59 NGYHWCTEIRRV
+59 
-71 SKVPVVFLS
+71 
-80 SAADNMNIVM
+80 
-90 AVSMGADDFIA
+90 
-101 KPFDLDVLTVKIQ
+101 
-114 AIIRRCYDFG
+114 
-124 ANNSVLEHNG
+124 
-134 AMLNI
+134 
-139 SDATITYDDKRLEL
+139 
-153 TKNELKILQTLFD
+153 
-166 NKERIVSRSLL
+166 
-177 MEKLWESDAYVDENT
+177 
-192 LSVNVNRL
+192 
-200 RKKLDS
+200 
-206 IGLESF
+206 
-212 IVTKKG
+212 
-218 LGYRLGWEVMAKIQ
+218 
-232 NKPHLTNFIKQ
+232 
-243 NYIWILMIVTMS
+243 MIVTMS

-268 KQDLVYAAVLD
+268 KQDVVYAAVLD
-279 AILLLITVLVGFFRY
+279 AILLLITALIGFFRY

-327 GLLENQSIARS
+327 RLLENQSIARS

-343 AAIRQSQMRD
+343 AAIRQSRMRD

-373 EAEREELGQ
+373 EAEREELGL
-382 LICDDEQSQCQTA
+382 LICDEE
-395 DRTGGNIGAAGL
+395 
-407 NAALKQQAVLTE
+407 QQASLKE
-419 LSDNMDSLEDELF
+419 LSDNVASFEDELF

-458 VSVDGVIRDTI
+458 VSLDGVIRDTI
-469 KKYAKIMI
+469 KKYAKVMI
-477 RRHIGINYSGTGQK
+477 RRHIGINYSGTGQE

-515 HGVVTIET
+515 QGFVTIET

-593 TKVWIGFDLDYADVR
+593 TKVWIGFDLDYADTR

>member
-1 MYRIFLVED
+1 
-10 DETIAKLVRR
+10 
-20 HLEKWDYDVHVVQ
+20 
-33 KFDAVM
+33 
-39 SEFASFDPQLVLMD
+39 
-53 IGLPFY
+53 
-59 NGYHWCTEIRRV
+59 
-71 SKVPVVFLS
+71 
-80 SAADNMNIVM
+80 
-90 AVSMGADDFIA
+90 
-101 KPFDLDVLTVKIQ
+101 
-114 AIIRRCYDFG
+114 
-124 ANNSVLEHNG
+124 
-134 AMLNI
+134 
-139 SDATITYDDKRLEL
+139 
-153 TKNELKILQTLFD
+153 
-166 NKERIVSRSLL
+166 
-177 MEKLWESDAYVDENT
+177 
-192 LSVNVNRL
+192 
-200 RKKLDS
+200 
-206 IGLESF
+206 
-212 IVTKKG
+212 
-218 LGYRLGWEVMAKIQ
+218 MAKIQ

-294 SSKVKALSNA
+294 SSKVKALCNA

-315 PEATDDVEILYH
+315 PEATDDVEMLYQR
-327 GLLENQSIARS
+327 LLENQSIARS

-373 EAEREELGQ
+373 EVEREELGQ
-382 LICDDEQSQCQTA
+382 LICDDEQSQY
-395 DRTGGNIGAAGL
+395 L
-407 NAALKQQAVLTE
+407 
-419 LSDNMDSLEDELF
+419 LSDNMDSFEDELF

-477 RRHIGINYSGTGQK
+477 RRHIGINYSGTGQE

-515 HGVVTIET
+515 QGVVTIET
-523 AEEKD
+523 AEKKD

-593 TKVWIGFDLDYADVR
+593 TKVWIGFDLDYADTR

>member
-1 MYRIFLVED
+1 
-10 DETIAKLVRR
+10 
-20 HLEKWDYDVHVVQ
+20 
-33 KFDAVM
+33 
-39 SEFASFDPQLVLMD
+39 
-53 IGLPFY
+53 
-59 NGYHWCTEIRRV
+59 
-71 SKVPVVFLS
+71 
-80 SAADNMNIVM
+80 
-90 AVSMGADDFIA
+90 
-101 KPFDLDVLTVKIQ
+101 
-114 AIIRRCYDFG
+114 
-124 ANNSVLEHNG
+124 
-134 AMLNI
+134 
-139 SDATITYDDKRLEL
+139 
-153 TKNELKILQTLFD
+153 
-166 NKERIVSRSLL
+166 
-177 MEKLWESDAYVDENT
+177 
-192 LSVNVNRL
+192 
-200 RKKLDS
+200 
-206 IGLESF
+206 
-212 IVTKKG
+212 
-218 LGYRLGWEVMAKIQ
+218 
-232 NKPHLTNFIKQ
+232 
-243 NYIWILMIVTMS
+243 MIVTMS

-327 GLLENQSIARS
+327 RLLENQSIARS

-382 LICDDEQSQCQTA
+382 LICDDEQSQC
-395 DRTGGNIGAAGL
+395 L
-407 NAALKQQAVLTE
+407 
-419 LSDNMDSLEDELF
+419 LSDNMDSFEDELF

-477 RRHIGINYSGTGQK
+477 RRHIGINYSGTGQE

-515 HGVVTIET
+515 QGGVTIET

-593 TKVWIGFDLDYADVR
+593 TKVWIGFDLDYADTR

>member
-1 MYRIFLVED
+1 
-10 DETIAKLVRR
+10 
-20 HLEKWDYDVHVVQ
+20 
-33 KFDAVM
+33 
-39 SEFASFDPQLVLMD
+39 
-53 IGLPFY
+53 
-59 NGYHWCTEIRRV
+59 
-71 SKVPVVFLS
+71 
-80 SAADNMNIVM
+80 
-90 AVSMGADDFIA
+90 
-101 KPFDLDVLTVKIQ
+101 
-114 AIIRRCYDFG
+114 
-124 ANNSVLEHNG
+124 
-134 AMLNI
+134 
-139 SDATITYDDKRLEL
+139 
-153 TKNELKILQTLFD
+153 
-166 NKERIVSRSLL
+166 
-177 MEKLWESDAYVDENT
+177 
-192 LSVNVNRL
+192 
-200 RKKLDS
+200 
-206 IGLESF
+206 
-212 IVTKKG
+212 
-218 LGYRLGWEVMAKIQ
+218 MAKIQ

-279 AILLLITVLVGFFRY
+279 AMIIIITVLAGFLGY

-304 LKRPVEEQAQL
+304 LERPVEEQAQL
-315 PEATDDVEILYH
+315 PEATDDVEMLYH
-327 GLLENQSIARS
+327 RLLENQSIARN

-382 LICDDEQSQCQTA
+382 LICDDEQSQC
-395 DRTGGNIGAAGL
+395 L
-407 NAALKQQAVLTE
+407 
-419 LSDNMDSLEDELF
+419 LSDNMDSFEDELF

-477 RRHIGINYSGTGQK
+477 RRHIGMNYSGTVQE

-515 HGVVTIET
+515 QGVVTIET

>member
-1 MYRIFLVED
+1 
-10 DETIAKLVRR
+10 
-20 HLEKWDYDVHVVQ
+20 
-33 KFDAVM
+33 
-39 SEFASFDPQLVLMD
+39 
-53 IGLPFY
+53 
-59 NGYHWCTEIRRV
+59 
-71 SKVPVVFLS
+71 
-80 SAADNMNIVM
+80 
-90 AVSMGADDFIA
+90 
-101 KPFDLDVLTVKIQ
+101 
-114 AIIRRCYDFG
+114 
-124 ANNSVLEHNG
+124 
-134 AMLNI
+134 
-139 SDATITYDDKRLEL
+139 
-153 TKNELKILQTLFD
+153 
-166 NKERIVSRSLL
+166 
-177 MEKLWESDAYVDENT
+177 
-192 LSVNVNRL
+192 
-200 RKKLDS
+200 
-206 IGLESF
+206 
-212 IVTKKG
+212 
-218 LGYRLGWEVMAKIQ
+218 
-232 NKPHLTNFIKQ
+232 
-243 NYIWILMIVTMS
+243 MIVTMS

-268 KQDLVYAAVLD
+268 KQDVVYAAVLD
-279 AILLLITVLVGFFRY
+279 AMIIIITVLAGFLGY

-304 LKRPVEEQAQL
+304 LERPVEEQAQL
-315 PEATDDVEILYH
+315 PEAADDVEMLYH
-327 GLLENQSIARS
+327 RLLENQSIARS

-382 LICDDEQSQCQTA
+382 LMCDDEQSQC
-395 DRTGGNIGAAGL
+395 L
-407 NAALKQQAVLTE
+407 
-419 LSDNMDSLEDELF
+419 LSDNMNSFEDELF

-438 SMALQYQRVSSTEN
+438 GMALQYQRVSSTEN

-477 RRHIGINYSGTGQK
+477 RRHIGMNYSGTVQE
-491 VYTDGKWLAFMLEQI
+491 VYTDGKWLAFILEQL

-515 HGVVTIET
+515 QGVVTIET

-593 TKVWIGFDLDYADVR
+593 TKVWIGVDLDYSDVR